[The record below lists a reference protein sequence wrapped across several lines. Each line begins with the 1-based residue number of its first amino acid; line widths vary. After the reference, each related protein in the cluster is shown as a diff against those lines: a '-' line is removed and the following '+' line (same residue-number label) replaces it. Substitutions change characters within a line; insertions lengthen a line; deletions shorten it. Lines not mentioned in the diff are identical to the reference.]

1 MRQIAIAQSKGGV
14 GKTTTAVNL
23 AAGLAAEG
31 ESVLLVDT
39 DTQGQAGRALGLS
52 PSSGLAELISG
63 EARPA
68 EALTEARERLY
79 LLAGGQKLGGIQ
91 REIARR
97 DYGSERVLSEA
108 LEPFRERVSYVI
120 LDTGPG
126 WDALLVNVL
135 FYAEELISPIH
146 LEGLAVSGLGAFLQ
160 RVGDIRRH
168 RAELQQPLILPTALD
183 RRTSQ
188 SGEILSQLE
197 RAFPEQLLSP
207 IPYSVRLSEAA
218 ARGMSIWEYAPSS
231 SGALAYRA
239 IIQRVMQR
247 GQGQT

>member
-31 ESVLLVDT
+31 QSVLLIDT
-39 DTQGQAGRALGLS
+39 DTQGQASRALGLS

-63 EARPA
+63 EAQPA
-68 EALTEARERLY
+68 EAVVEARERLY
-79 LLAGGQKLGGIQ
+79 LLAGGQTLGGIQ

-108 LEPFRERVSYVI
+108 LEPFRGRLSYVI

-146 LEGLAVSGLGAFLQ
+146 LEGLAVSGLGVFLQ
-160 RVGDIRRH
+160 RVGDIQRH
-168 RAELQQPLILPTALD
+168 RPGLQRPLILPTALD

-197 RAFPEQLLSP
+197 RAFPEQLLP
-207 IPYSVRLSEAA
+207 AIPYSVRLSEAA
-218 ARGMSIWEYAPSS
+218 ARGMTIWEYAPSS
-231 SGALAYRA
+231 AGAAAYRA
-239 IIQRVMQR
+239 LIQRVMQ
-247 GQGQT
+247 QGPG

>member
-14 GKTTTAVNL
+14 GKTTTAVHL

-31 ESVLLVDT
+31 ATVLLVDT
-39 DTQGQAGRALGLS
+39 DTQGQCSRALGLS
-52 PSSGLAELISG
+52 PSAGLAELIAG
-63 EARPA
+63 QATPA

-79 LLAGGQKLGGIQ
+79 LLAGSQGLGGVQ

-108 LEPFRERVSYVI
+108 LEPYSGRADYVI
-120 LDTGPG
+120 IDTGPG

-135 FYAEELISPIH
+135 FYAQELISPIL

-160 RVGDIRRH
+160 RVDDIQRH
-168 RAELQQPLILPTALD
+168 RPELQRPLILPTALD
-183 RRTSQ
+183 KRTSQ

-197 RAFPEQLLSP
+197 QAFPQQLLSP

-218 ARGMSIWEYAPSS
+218 ARGRLIWEYSPSS
-231 SGALAYRA
+231 PGAAAYSALVERIMAQRA
-239 IIQRVMQR
+239 S
-247 GQGQT
+247 